1 MYKVNCFTEEL
12 AVIKIAEM
20 EISQWDDTN
29 AR

>member
-1 MYKVNCFTEEL
+1 MYKVNYIIEKL
-12 AVIKIAEM
+12 VIIKIAEM